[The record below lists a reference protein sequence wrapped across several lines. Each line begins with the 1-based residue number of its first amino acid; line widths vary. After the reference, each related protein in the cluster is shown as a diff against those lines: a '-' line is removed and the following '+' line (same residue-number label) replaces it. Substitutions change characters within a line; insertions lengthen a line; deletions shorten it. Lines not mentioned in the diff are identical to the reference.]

1 MYICQIRG
9 KFKFRYRYEVC
20 TYLWVFWRPRT
31 STDYSEVMVQILLSI
46 EPVPDF
52 LLGITKLGQIRMW
65 TSILG
70 SYFGTASNH
79 RSSDTMEVEVF
90 IKRIWINDKAA
101 TWKKNG
107 GMEKLFYKY
116 FFLKKDISTAYSN
129 AVILAHTDLRYLRF
143 HYARP
148 IMRSSLVLIVTQL
161 GEQVAKL
168 MLLMCHFR
176 IRQAWPQSLW
186 CNLTNLLLRSL
197 TQVGYHL
204 NNIIRFYIV
213 GYYTLGQRI

>member
-1 MYICQIRG
+1 MFTVLQTPLPPRSSTWFMDVPICQIRG

-101 TWKKNG
+101 TWKKNNG
-107 GMEKLFYKY
+107 VMEKSFCRYFFYKR
-116 FFLKKDISTAYSN
+116 
-129 AVILAHTDLRYLRF
+129 ILA
-143 HYARP
+143 P
-148 IMRSSLVLIVTQL
+148 I
-161 GEQVAKL
+161 
-168 MLLMCHFR
+168 
-176 IRQAWPQSLW
+176 
-186 CNLTNLLLRSL
+186 LTFATGSFTTR
-197 TQVGYHL
+197 
-204 NNIIRFYIV
+204 
-213 GYYTLGQRI
+213 GQ

>member
-1 MYICQIRG
+1 
-9 KFKFRYRYEVC
+9 
-20 TYLWVFWRPRT
+20 
-31 STDYSEVMVQILLSI
+31 MVQILLSI

-148 IMRSSLVLIVTQL
+148 IMRSSLVLISPNFL
-161 GEQVAKL
+161 VARL
-168 MLLMCHFR
+168 MLLYCHFR

-186 CNLTNLLLRSL
+186 RNLTNLLLRSL

-204 NNIIRFYIV
+204 KGNYES
-213 GYYTLGQRI
+213 LCE